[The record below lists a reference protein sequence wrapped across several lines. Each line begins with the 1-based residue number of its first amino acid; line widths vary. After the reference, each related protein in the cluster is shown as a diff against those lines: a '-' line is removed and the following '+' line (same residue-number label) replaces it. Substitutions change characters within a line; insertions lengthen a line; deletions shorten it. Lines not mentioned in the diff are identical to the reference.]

1 MSNVEKFPLTDLHV
15 INSLFKKG
23 ISFEDTDKVLALQY
37 YKESIRLF
45 YKQTSTQREEIRSVS
60 RMNNVLWK
68 YLMAARAKL
77 KKNNLVNSDNEEAEV
92 KRYE

>member
-1 MSNVEKFPLTDLHV
+1 MSNIEKFPLTDLHV
-15 INSLFKKG
+15 INSLVKQG

-45 YKQTSTQREEIRSVS
+45 YKKTSTQREEIRSVS
-60 RMNNVLWK
+60 RMINVLCK
-68 YLMAARAKL
+68 HLMAARAKL

-92 KRYE
+92 KHHE

>member
-15 INSLFKKG
+15 INSLVKKG

-37 YKESIRLF
+37 YKESIRLL
-45 YKQTSTQREEIRSVS
+45 YDKTGTQHEELRSVS

-68 YLMAARAKL
+68 NLMAARARL
-77 KKNNLVNSDNEEAEV
+77 KKNSLLNSN
-92 KRYE
+92 KRREGSQTS

>member
-15 INSLFKKG
+15 INSLVKQG

-45 YKQTSTQREEIRSVS
+45 YKKTSTQREEIRSVS
-60 RMNNVLWK
+60 RMINVLWK
-68 YLMAARAKL
+68 
-77 KKNNLVNSDNEEAEV
+77 
-92 KRYE
+92 